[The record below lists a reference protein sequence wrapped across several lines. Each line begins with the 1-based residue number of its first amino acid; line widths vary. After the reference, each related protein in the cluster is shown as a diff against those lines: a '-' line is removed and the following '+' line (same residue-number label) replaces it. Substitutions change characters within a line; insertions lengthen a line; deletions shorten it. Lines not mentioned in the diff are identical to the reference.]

1 MKKTILLSSILAV
14 GAAFAEAP
22 GTDVESANLVGALD
36 VTIST
41 TRAQT
46 LVSVPFLGYGGG
58 DVAVQDMVKTS
69 NLGEGSKLYVANGL
83 GGYDTWTLQE
93 GTWTP
98 NKKVTIGPNGAAIEG
113 VTIDQSEATV
123 ARGGAFWIEP
133 SEGTTVGKIYLL
145 GQGETAA
152 GLSTVVTGWNLV
164 GNTSGV
170 TKDIAS
176 AGYKGEVQG
185 YSDGEKIC
193 VQGEGGVLETYTY
206 RAGWR
211 KGRTEVN
218 VVNIAAGQGFWF
230 LSKGTTSIKWN

>member
-14 GAAFAEAP
+14 GAAFAESAS
-22 GTDVESANLVGALD
+22 VESANAIGALD
-36 VTIST
+36 VPIPS

-46 LVSVPFLGYGGG
+46 LVSVPFLGYEDEGA
-58 DVAVQDMVKTS
+58 VAVKDMVKTS
-69 NLGEGSKLYVANGL
+69 NLGEGSKLYVPNGTGAYNTFKL
-83 GGYDTWTLQE
+83 VDDTWVADE
-93 GTWTP
+93 R
-98 NKKVTIGPNGAAIEG
+98 VTVGPDGQTSKDTSE
-113 VTIDQSEATV
+113 DQGSATV
-123 ARGGAFWIEP
+123 NRGDAFWIEP
-133 SEGTTVGKIYLL
+133 KDATGGKIYLL
-145 GQGETAA
+145 GQGATEA
-152 GLSTVVTGWNLV
+152 GISQVTSGWNLV